1 MHESNKKTS
10 KKPIK
15 ILIKSSLN
23 TSKKISNI
31 KEEETQYKDNL
42 LDNSFIEINKNKIIH
57 ENKLKEIEF
66 LEKELNDIEKEND
79 LILKKLSTIKNI
91 KKNLEENYNKINN
104 EIEKEKGE
112 LGQLKDINSSKNRE
126 YLELS
131 RLRRESINNNN
142 SNNSENIQN
151 NNNSIRINT
160 ENDNNEND
168 RFGDIFNGIN
178 FLLNISRLRRANEE
192 ENDESIRLNSISEDN
207 NEEGPGMTIHQIQA
221 LPTSIYPRN
230 NNNNEKCII
239 CGFDFCYN
247 DTIIK
252 LRCSHTFHKDC
263 LINRLTARNSSKC
276 PTCKASII

>member
-31 KEEETQYKDNL
+31 KEEETQYKDNQ

-207 NEEGPGMTIHQIQA
+207 NEEGPAMTIHQIQA